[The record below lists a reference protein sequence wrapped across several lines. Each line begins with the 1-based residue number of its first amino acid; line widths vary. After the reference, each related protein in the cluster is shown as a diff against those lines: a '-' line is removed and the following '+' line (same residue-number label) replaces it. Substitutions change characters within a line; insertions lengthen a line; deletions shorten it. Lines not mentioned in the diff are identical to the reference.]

1 MSIGMIGTPFL
12 MRSFLLTAQVDMHP
26 TSSLH
31 FFLMYGHEACHP
43 IELATKVNSSDSSD
57 ESMESFEQ
65 KIQQLLD
72 VKKQVH
78 DN

>member
-1 MSIGMIGTPFL
+1 MIGTPFL
-12 MRSFLLTAQVDMHP
+12 MRSFLLTAQVDSIQQVH
-26 TSSLH
+26 SIL
-31 FFLMYGHEACHP
+31 YGREACHP
-43 IELATKVNSSDSSD
+43 IELATKVNSSDRSD

-72 VKKQVH
+72 VKKQVY